1 MGYEPTHPR
10 ITQRIKLLYLVR
22 MIPLVESNYH
32 LIELGPRQTGKSF
45 CFTEFSPYGSLLA
58 GGAITVPKLFVTN
71 TNPPPPR
78 PVALRGLFGFRG
90 IPGRSFNA
98 PHDKKLHKNYM
109 E

>member
-45 CFTEFSPYGSLLA
+45 CFTEFSPYGALLA
-58 GGAITVPKLFVTN
+58 GGAITVPKLLVSN
-71 TNPPPPR
+71 TNPPR
-78 PVALRGLFGFRG
+78 PGLIAQRDFVGFDA
-90 IPGRSFNA
+90 IAVSSFNA
-98 PHDKKLHKNYM
+98 VVD
-109 E
+109 